1 MASKHTKDQ
10 DYELKLVQALCWSR
24 SFETETILIHVNP
37 GGDRQEGGFMGGS
50 GIWAPLKGKIGGYD
64 REEVGVEFVDVEL
77 GVLKV
82 CLLPEKP
89 AYGKADDVGRT
100 RFIQDSGRCGSAIGR
115 CPDIWF

>member
-37 GGDRQEGGFMGGS
+37 GGDRKEGGFMGGS
-50 GIWAPLKGKIGGYD
+50 GIWAPLKGKIGGYE

-77 GVLKV
+77 GLLKV
-82 CLLPEKP
+82 RPLQENTRLQAELMRQDGRDLYKIRDD
-89 AYGKADDVGRT
+89 ADRRSGDART
-100 RFIQDSGRCGSAIGR
+100 
-115 CPDIWF
+115 